1 MNIKNKSIPCRVKQL
16 NVLSKRP
23 VHKKYVPQSQERIS
37 FARPRM
43 VSNQSVA
50 IRVEH
55 LTKRFG
61 EAVAVDSINFEV
73 TRGDT
78 CALLGGNGA
87 GKTTIIAMLLGL
99 LTPTS
104 GCVQVMGVDMFTD
117 RYRVLPKMNFS
128 SPYVDLPKRL
138 KVEQNLR
145 VYGRLY
151 GVRDLRNRLHTLA
164 EDLQLEELMSTQFG
178 ALSAG
183 QKTRVSLAKA
193 LINEPELLLLD
204 EPTASLDP
212 DTADRIRS
220 YLEHYRSHTGATI
233 LIASHNMAEVERM
246 CSDVIMIKQ
255 GKVVSRGSPDELI
268 ARHGGKTMEEV
279 FLDVARGQSI
289 GAVENA

>member
-1 MNIKNKSIPCRVKQL
+1 
-16 NVLSKRP
+16 
-23 VHKKYVPQSQERIS
+23 
-37 FARPRM
+37 M

-55 LTKRFG
+55 LTTRFG
-61 EAVAVDSINFEV
+61 EVIAVDSINFEV

-117 RYRVLPKMNFS
+117 RYRVLPRMNFS

-151 GVRDLRNRLHTLA
+151 GVRDLRSRLHTLA

-255 GKVVSRGSPDELI
+255 GKVVNRGSPDELI

-279 FLDVARGQSI
+279 FLDVARG
-289 GAVENA
+289 

>member
-1 MNIKNKSIPCRVKQL
+1 MNIKNKFIPYGVKQR
-16 NVLSKRP
+16 NVLSKRL
-23 VHKKYVPQSQERIS
+23 VHKKYVPQSQKRIS
-37 FARPRM
+37 LAHSTM
-43 VSNQSVA
+43 VSNQSMA
-50 IRVEH
+50 IHVEH

-61 EAVAVDSINFEV
+61 KVVAVNSINFDVGE
-73 TRGDT
+73 GDT

-104 GCVQVMGVDMFTD
+104 GCVQVMGVDMLTD
-117 RYRVLPKMNFS
+117 RHRVLPKMNFS

-151 GVRDLRNRLHTLA
+151 GVRELHNRLRTLA

-220 YLEHYRSHTGATI
+220 YLENYRSHTGATI
-233 LIASHNMAEVERM
+233 LIASHNMTEVERM

-279 FLDVARGQSI
+279 FLDVARG
-289 GAVENA
+289 